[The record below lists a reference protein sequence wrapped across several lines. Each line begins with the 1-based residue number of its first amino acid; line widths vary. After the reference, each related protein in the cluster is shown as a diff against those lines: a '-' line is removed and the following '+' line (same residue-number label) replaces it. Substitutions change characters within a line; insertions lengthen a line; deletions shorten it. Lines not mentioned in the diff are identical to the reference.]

1 MKMDQRKHGEEKRKK
16 LKRIYERTEIIRG
29 RHENGSTKAWKRKE
43 KEMETDLGK
52 DGDYKRW
59 T

>member
-1 MKMDQRKHGEEKRKK
+1 MKMDQRKHGDEKRKK
-16 LKRIYERTEIIRG
+16 WKRIEERTEIIRG
-29 RHENGSTKAWKRKE
+29 GLENGSTKALRRKE

-52 DGDYKRW
+52 DGNYKRW